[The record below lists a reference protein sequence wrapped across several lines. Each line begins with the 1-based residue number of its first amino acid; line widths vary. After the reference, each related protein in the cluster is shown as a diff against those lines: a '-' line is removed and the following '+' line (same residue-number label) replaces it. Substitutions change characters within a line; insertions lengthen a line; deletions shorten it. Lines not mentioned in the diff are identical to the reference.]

1 MQGID
6 VSKWNGNIDFSKVK
20 KAGVEFVIIRDGFG
34 QDIEKQI
41 DVKFMQNYR
50 NAKEN
55 GLYVG
60 VYHYCYAKTPELARG
75 EAKFC
80 LKNIINIFQLHLIS
94 SCYNN

>member
-6 VSKWNGNIDFSKVK
+6 VSKWNGDIDFSKVK

-41 DVKFMQNYR
+41 DVKFMQNYK

-55 GLYVG
+55 GLKVG
-60 VYHYCYAKTPELARG
+60 IYHYCYAKTPELA
-75 EAKFC
+75 
-80 LKNIINIFQLHLIS
+80 
-94 SCYNN
+94 